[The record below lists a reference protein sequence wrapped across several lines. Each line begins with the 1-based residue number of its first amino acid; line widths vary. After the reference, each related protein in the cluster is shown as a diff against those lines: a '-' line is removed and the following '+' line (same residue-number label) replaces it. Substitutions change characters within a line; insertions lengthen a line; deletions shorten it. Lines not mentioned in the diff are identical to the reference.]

1 MERWLNALIGSAL
14 LLFGHPYM
22 ILLVLVIQTVV
33 YREVTALFNLPGRP
47 HVTGGSTGANTPA
60 AGTKTPSG
68 SNLPDEDD
76 FEIVRGR
83 RREELWSKTLSW

>member
-1 MERWLNALIGSAL
+1 
-14 LLFGHPYM
+14 M
-22 ILLVLVIQTVV
+22 ILLVLVIQTTV

-47 HVTGGSTGANTPA
+47 HVTGGNTGANTPG

-68 SNLPDEDD
+68 NIPDEEY
-76 FEIVRGR
+76 FEIIRGR